1 MEVYR
6 SVEIKRARQGG
17 LEADPKKQIRHLESI
32 IRLQKCQ
39 GVFMP
44 IPKKTTKCVQQA
56 CNYLSK
62 ALRTNR
68 LKPHQ
73 RDIIENSHRNLA
85 RWLNEN
91 SIRGVSNG

>member
-17 LEADPKKQIRHLESI
+17 LEADPKKQIRRLESI

-44 IPKKTTKCVQQA
+44 IPKKTIRCVQQA

-62 ALRTNR
+62 ALKTNR
-68 LKPHQ
+68 LKEHQ
-73 RDIIENSHRNLA
+73 RDLLKNSHRNLA

-91 SIRGVSNG
+91 SIGGESNG